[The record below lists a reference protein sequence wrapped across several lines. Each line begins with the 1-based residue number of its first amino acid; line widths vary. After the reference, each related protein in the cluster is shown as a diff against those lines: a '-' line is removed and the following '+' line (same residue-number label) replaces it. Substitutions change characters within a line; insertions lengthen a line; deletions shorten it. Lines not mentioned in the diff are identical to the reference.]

1 MFLFLFAHFVDNP
14 IFKAV
19 SEASETLNMPAY
31 AIGGFVRD
39 QLLGLECKDIDIV
52 TIGSG
57 IELAHAT
64 ASLLGKP
71 QVSFFKNFGTAMF
84 KYHDI
89 DVEFVGARKE
99 SYQRNSRK
107 PLVEEGTLEDDQN
120 RRDFTIN
127 AIAIDLSKKKFGS
140 LLDPFNG
147 ITDLK
152 NKLIRTP
159 LNPDITYSDD
169 PLRMMRAIRFATQLK
184 FTIEKNSLSAISTN
198 AHRIK
203 IVSQERIS
211 DELNKIILAPTPSI
225 GFKLLFHTGLLSL
238 IFPEMNALQGIETK
252 NGKSHKDNFYHT
264 LEVLDAIAK
273 NSNNLWLRWAA
284 IMHDIA
290 KPVTKRFDSQIGWT
304 FHGHE
309 DKGSRMVKGIFSRLK
324 LPLDH
329 KMEYV
334 QKLVRLHLRPIAL
347 VQEKVSD
354 SAIRRLLFEAGNDID
369 DLMLLCNADIT
380 SKNEVKV
387 KRYLKNFELVK
398 HKLKEVEEKDHLRN
412 FQPPISGEEIMKI
425 FNIRPCKTVGILKNA
440 IKDAIL
446 EGEIKNTH
454 TDAFNYMISK
464 AKEFG
469 LHPIK

>member
-1 MFLFLFAHFVDNP
+1 MFAHFVDNP

-19 SEASETLNMPAY
+19 SEASETLNTPAY

-39 QLLGLECKDIDIV
+39 QFLGRECKDIDIV
-52 TIGSG
+52 AVGSG
-57 IELAHAT
+57 IELAKAT

-71 QVSFFKNFGTAMF
+71 QVCFFKNFGTAMF

-107 PLVEEGTLEDDQN
+107 PLVEEGSLEDDQN

-127 AIAIDLSKKKFGS
+127 AIAIDLSKKNFGN

-147 ITDLK
+147 IADLK

-159 LNPDITYSDD
+159 LDPDITYSDD
-169 PLRMMRAIRFATQLK
+169 PLRMMRAIRFATQLN
-184 FTIEKNSLSAISTN
+184 FSIEKNSLSAISRN

-211 DELNKIILAPTPSI
+211 DELNKIILAPNPSV
-225 GFKLLFHTGLLSL
+225 GFKLLFQTGLLPI
-238 IFPEMNALQGIETK
+238 IFPEMQALQGIETK

-264 LEVLDAIAK
+264 LEVLDTIAK
-273 NSNNLWLRWAA
+273 NSDNLWLRWAA

-290 KPVTKRFDSQIGWT
+290 KPLTKRFDSEIGWT

-380 SKNEVKV
+380 SKNEAKV

-398 HKLKEVEEKDHLRN
+398 QKLKEVEEKDHLRN
-412 FQPPISGEEIMKI
+412 FQPPISGEEIMKV

-454 TDAFNYMISK
+454 SDAFNYMISK

-469 LHPIK
+469 LQPFK

>member
-1 MFLFLFAHFVDNP
+1 
-14 IFKAV
+14 
-19 SEASETLNMPAY
+19 MPAY

>member
-1 MFLFLFAHFVDNP
+1 MFAHFVDNP

-19 SEASETLNMPAY
+19 SEASETLDMPAY

-39 QLLGLECKDIDIV
+39 QLLGRECKDIDIV
-52 TIGSG
+52 AIGSG
-57 IELAHAT
+57 IELANAT

-169 PLRMMRAIRFATQLK
+169 PLRMMRAIRFATQLN
-184 FTIEKNSLSAISTN
+184 FTIEKNSFSAISKN

-225 GFKLLFHTGLLSL
+225 GFKLLFHTGLLPI
-238 IFPEMNALQGIETK
+238 IFTEMYALQGIETK

-380 SKNEVKV
+380 SKNETKV

-398 HKLKEVEEKDHLRN
+398 QKLKEVEEKDHLRN

-425 FNIRPCKTVGILKNA
+425 FNIRPCKTVGILKKA

-454 TDAFNYMISK
+454 SDAFNYMISK

>member
-1 MFLFLFAHFVDNP
+1 MFLFAHFVDNP

>member
-1 MFLFLFAHFVDNP
+1 MFLFAHFVDNP

-184 FTIEKNSLSAISTN
+184 FTIEKNSLSAI
-198 AHRIK
+198 
-203 IVSQERIS
+203 
-211 DELNKIILAPTPSI
+211 
-225 GFKLLFHTGLLSL
+225 
-238 IFPEMNALQGIETK
+238 
-252 NGKSHKDNFYHT
+252 
-264 LEVLDAIAK
+264 
-273 NSNNLWLRWAA
+273 
-284 IMHDIA
+284 
-290 KPVTKRFDSQIGWT
+290 
-304 FHGHE
+304 
-309 DKGSRMVKGIFSRLK
+309 
-324 LPLDH
+324 
-329 KMEYV
+329 
-334 QKLVRLHLRPIAL
+334 
-347 VQEKVSD
+347 
-354 SAIRRLLFEAGNDID
+354 
-369 DLMLLCNADIT
+369 
-380 SKNEVKV
+380 
-387 KRYLKNFELVK
+387 
-398 HKLKEVEEKDHLRN
+398 
-412 FQPPISGEEIMKI
+412 
-425 FNIRPCKTVGILKNA
+425 
-440 IKDAIL
+440 
-446 EGEIKNTH
+446 
-454 TDAFNYMISK
+454 
-464 AKEFG
+464 
-469 LHPIK
+469 